1 MLCVPPTASVPA
13 QSPEAVQ
20 EVALVEDQVNV
31 EVPPLATL
39 AGLALKDTVGAADT
53 VTVAACDAVPPVPVQ
68 ARVNLVVAVNAEVLV
83 EPFIGSDPLQ
93 PPDAVQAVALVA
105 DQVSAEVRP
114 LATVLGL
121 ADNVMAGAAWVTETV
136 ADWVALPPVPVQ
148 VIPKVE
154 LAVRAPVDC
163 EPLAALVPDHAP
175 EAEQEVAL
183 VADQLNVEL
192 PPLATVLG
200 LAAKVTVG
208 AGEVTE
214 TVAACDA
221 LPPVPVQVR
230 PKVEL
235 AVRAP
240 VGCEPAAAL
249 VPAQA
254 PEAVQEVALVADQVS
269 VELPPL
275 ATVLGAALKL
285 TVGAGAVTETV
296 ADCEALLPPVPVQVS
311 V

>member
-1 MLCVPPTASVPA
+1 
-13 QSPEAVQ
+13 
-20 EVALVEDQVNV
+20 
-31 EVPPLATL
+31 
-39 AGLALKDTVGAADT
+39 
-53 VTVAACDAVPPVPVQ
+53 
-68 ARVNLVVAVNAEVLV
+68 
-83 EPFIGSDPLQ
+83 
-93 PPDAVQAVALVA
+93 
-105 DQVSAEVRP
+105 
-114 LATVLGL
+114 
-121 ADNVMAGAAWVTETV
+121 MAGAAWVTETV
-136 ADWVALPPVPVQ
+136 ADCVALPPVPVQ

-163 EPLAALVPDHAP
+163 EPLAALVPDQAP
-175 EAEQEVAL
+175 EAVHEVAL
-183 VADQLNVEL
+183 VAAQVNVEL
-192 PPLATVLG
+192 LPLATVLG
-200 LAAKVTVG
+200 LAAKLIVG

-240 VGCEPAAAL
+240 VDCEPAAAL

-254 PEAVQEVALVADQVS
+254 PEAVQVVALVADQVS

-296 ADCEALLPPVPVQVS
+296 ADWVALLPPVPVQVS